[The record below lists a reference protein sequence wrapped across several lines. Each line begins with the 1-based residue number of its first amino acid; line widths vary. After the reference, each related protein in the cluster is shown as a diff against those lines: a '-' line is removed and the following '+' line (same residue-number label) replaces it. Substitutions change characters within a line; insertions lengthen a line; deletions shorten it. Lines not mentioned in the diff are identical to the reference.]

1 MYVQSC
7 ANNRICT
14 AKYVNFRN
22 NERRESYFTYMS
34 NRSHNIVQTSVI
46 AGSIIGAFSARKNIT
61 NELVPKVFM
70 NIGTMTMGL
79 FGFFSLK
86 YLMPGKEEDI

>member
-7 ANNRICT
+7 ANHRICT

-22 NERRESYFTYMS
+22 NERRESYFTYMA
-34 NRSHNIVQTSVI
+34 NRSDNIVQTSVI
-46 AGSIIGAFSARKNIT
+46 AGSLIGTFSARKNIT
-61 NELVPKVFM
+61 GELVPKVFM
-70 NIGTMTMGL
+70 NIGIITMGL

-86 YLMPGKEEDI
+86 YLIPGKEEDV